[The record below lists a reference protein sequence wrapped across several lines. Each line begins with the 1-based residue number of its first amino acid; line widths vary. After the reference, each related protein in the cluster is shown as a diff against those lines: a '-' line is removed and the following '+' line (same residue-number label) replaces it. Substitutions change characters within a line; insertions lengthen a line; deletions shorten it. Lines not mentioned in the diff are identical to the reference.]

1 MSQNLPLPPIAL
13 PGQPLAQSPPYAA
26 GPGTYTT
33 QNPTRTIITA
43 SVAGIPRVHADKSV
57 SVTRPSPSHPLLL
70 LPEVASTVL
79 ARVTRLNP
87 RQATVEIFAIQGGGD
102 GIGGGGDGG
111 GVCEHTFQGIIRAQD
126 VRATE
131 KDRVK
136 MLESFRVGDVVRA
149 VVISLGDQSNYYLST
164 ASNSLGVV
172 VAHSDAGDPLHP
184 INWRQMACARTGIVE
199 ERKVAKPI

>member
-1 MSQNLPLPPIAL
+1 MSQNLLTLPSIAL
-13 PGQPLAQSPPYAA
+13 PGQPLAQSPPYTA
-26 GPGTYTT
+26 GPGTHT
-33 QNPTRTIITA
+33 QNNSTQTITA
-43 SVAGIPRVHADKSV
+43 SVAGIPHVHADNSV
-57 SVTRPSPSHPLLL
+57 SITRPSPSHPLLL

-87 RQATVEIFAIQGGGD
+87 RQATVEIFAMQPT
-102 GIGGGGDGG
+102 GGGGGG
-111 GVCEHTFQGIIRAQD
+111 GGGEGVCEHTFQGVIRAQD

-164 ASNSLGVV
+164 ANNSLGVV